1 MLIFIFRIKQDAIL
15 KHTKWSSVGDF
26 LFVLFVFSTEDQL
39 LRGDQSGDV
48 ERVDQREKSIR
59 K

>member
-1 MLIFIFRIKQDAIL
+1 MELSWGF
-15 KHTKWSSVGDF
+15 
-26 LFVLFVFSTEDQL
+26 FVHLFVFSTEDQL
-39 LRGDQSGDV
+39 VRGDQSGDV

>member
-15 KHTKWSSVGDF
+15 KHTKWSSVRDF

-39 LRGDQSGDV
+39 VREDQSGDV
-48 ERVDQREKSIR
+48 EKVDQREKSIR